1 MNKSKLPLF
10 AVIAAGIVS
19 FCGRGGD
26 GSASDNASDV
36 ADDFVNN
43 TFVTSP
49 AITGPVV
56 VDDKA

>member
-10 AVIAAGIVS
+10 AVIAASIVS
-19 FCGRGGD
+19 CGGRGGG

-56 VDDKA
+56 VDHKA

>member
-1 MNKSKLPLF
+1 M
-10 AVIAAGIVS
+10 IAAGIVS
-19 FCGRGGD
+19 CGGRGWG
-26 GSASDNASDV
+26 GSASDSASDV

>member
-10 AVIAAGIVS
+10 AMIAAGIVG
-19 FCGRGGD
+19 CGGRGGG

-36 ADDFVNN
+36 ADDFVCN
-43 TFVTSP
+43 TFVTSQ
-49 AITGPVV
+49 ATIGPVV